1 MAAIS
6 KLNILSLSS
15 SSFPPQTLLPVPKS
29 HLPHLSFA
37 SVKNKSP
44 LNLHLGIQPITPI
57 KISTEEEEE
66 GGTLQ
71 FQRYGYEESDPL
83 SVAFP
88 SVAFSNR
95 LLFSSRTYNVE
106 VTVGE
111 REAEDKLIGRFR
123 REVLKA
129 GVIQECK
136 RRRHFETSQEQR
148 KRKVREAAKRNRIRR
163 RRPPAS
169 STNHHRT
176 TKEHSGGS
184 PPRSKEEKEDDDNW
198 EVYDVDLPYHRAA
211 SAG

>member
-6 KLNILSLSS
+6 KLNTLSS

-29 HLPHLSFA
+29 NLPVHLSFA
-37 SVKNKSP
+37 SVENKNP
-44 LNLHLGIQPITPI
+44 LNLHLRTQPIVPILLPRVPI
-57 KISTEEEEE
+57 KVSTEEEEEEEKEE

-71 FQRYGYEESDPL
+71 FQRYGYGESDPL

-95 LLFSSRTYNVE
+95 LLFSSTAYDVQ

-111 REAEDKLIGRFR
+111 NEPEDKLIGRFR

-136 RRRHFETSQEQR
+136 RRRFFETSQEKR
-148 KRKVREAAKRNRIRR
+148 KRKVREAAKRNRRIRNR
-163 RRPPAS
+163 
-169 STNHHRT
+169 
-176 TKEHSGGS
+176 
-184 PPRSKEEKEDDDNW
+184 
-198 EVYDVDLPYHRAA
+198 LAA
-211 SAG
+211 YLSCFLNLAK